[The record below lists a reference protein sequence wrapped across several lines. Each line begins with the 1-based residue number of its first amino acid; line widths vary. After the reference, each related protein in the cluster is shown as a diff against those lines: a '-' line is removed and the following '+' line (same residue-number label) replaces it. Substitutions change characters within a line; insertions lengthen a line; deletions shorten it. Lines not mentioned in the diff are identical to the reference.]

1 MKDKTTA
8 SDYIELYEVGPRDG
22 LQNEQQ
28 EIPTTQKIA
37 LIDALSGV
45 GFRHIEATSFVSPKW
60 VPQLADA
67 KAVMAGITRNAGIS
81 YAALTPNQRGFDDAL
96 AAGIGE
102 VAIFAAASEEFSAK
116 NINASIAESMARY
129 APVARDAMTNNV
141 ALRGYVSCA
150 VFCPYEGPVDPKMVR
165 EVTDQLFD
173 MGCYSISLCD
183 TIGTGMPDDV
193 ARMLDIVVPRFD
205 AARLAGHYHD
215 TGGHAIANVMRSLE
229 YDLRIFDAAVGG
241 LGGCPFAPGAK
252 GNVATGPLAQ
262 ALESEGW
269 RTGLDLDC
277 LAEAEQIIDHLKR

>member
-141 ALRGYVSCA
+141 ALRGYVSYPVRYFALMKGRLTRKWCA
-150 VFCPYEGPVDPKMVR
+150 RSP
-165 EVTDQLFD
+165 TS
-173 MGCYSISLCD
+173 YS
-183 TIGTGMPDDV
+183 TW
-193 ARMLDIVVPRFD
+193 A
-205 AARLAGHYHD
+205 
-215 TGGHAIANVMRSLE
+215 AIAYRFVTRSVLACRMMLRGCWILWCRALMRLGSRGITMIPVGMRS
-229 YDLRIFDAAVGG
+229 
-241 LGGCPFAPGAK
+241 PM
-252 GNVATGPLAQ
+252 
-262 ALESEGW
+262 
-269 RTGLDLDC
+269 
-277 LAEAEQIIDHLKR
+277 